1 MILVFP
7 IALLVC
13 AVVFWRA
20 HGRPEGRGPVW
31 FGAWTGAGAAVT
43 FCFLTGFSIGLLL
56 LPLALVLLAFV
67 ARRSPQLPEAA
78 GFVTGIGVTL
88 LVVAFINRDYEPC
101 PANGV
106 LRLEAGR
113 ESVSCGGFDPH
124 PWLYWGLAI
133 SVLGAIAYLAGATAR
148 R

>member
-1 MILVFP
+1 MILVP

-20 HGRPEGRGPVW
+20 RERTEGRGPAW
-31 FGAWTGAGAAVT
+31 FGAWTVTGAALT

-67 ARRSPQLPEAA
+67 VRRSPQLPEAA
-78 GFVTGIGVTL
+78 GLVAGIGVTL
-88 LVVAFINRDYEPC
+88 LAVAFINRDYEPC
-101 PANGV
+101 PSHGV
-106 LRLEAGR
+106 LRLEPGQ

-124 PWLYWGLAI
+124 PWLNSGFAI
-133 SVLGAIAYLAGATAR
+133 TAVGAFTYLAVAR
-148 R
+148 VRR

>member
-13 AVVFWRA
+13 AVVLWRA
-20 HGRPEGRGPVW
+20 RGRTSGRGPAW
-31 FGAWTGAGAAVT
+31 FGAWTVTGAALT
-43 FCFLTGFSIGLLL
+43 FCFLTGFSIGLLF

-67 ARRSPQLPEAA
+67 VRRSPQLPEAA

-106 LRLEAGR
+106 LRLGPGQD
-113 ESVSCGGFDPH
+113 SVSCGGFDPH
-124 PWLYWGLAI
+124 PWLYAGLAVTAVG
-133 SVLGAIAYLAGATAR
+133 VLAYVAAAR
-148 R
+148 ARP